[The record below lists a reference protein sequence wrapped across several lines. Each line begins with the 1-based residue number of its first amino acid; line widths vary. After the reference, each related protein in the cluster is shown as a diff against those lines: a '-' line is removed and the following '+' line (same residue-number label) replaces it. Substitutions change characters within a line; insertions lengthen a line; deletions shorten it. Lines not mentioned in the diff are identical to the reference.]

1 MHASSHHADSEDMPT
16 MKLQDGFEGVKVAE
30 EEIQKLGVR
39 GAGNKRQREDESAE
53 GAGETSPSKRCKT
66 SE

>member
-1 MHASSHHADSEDMPT
+1 